1 MSNSNERSLSE
12 FHNRKNSSAFSLH
25 HQCTTCG
32 LRFKSQDE
40 HSSHM
45 NWHVTKNRMS
55 KKRKQKPSRK
65 WFMSETMW
73 LSGAEALGVESA
85 PAQKVD
91 GSLVDKRP
99 GVRPET
105 YSKINSR

>member
-1 MSNSNERSLSE
+1 
-12 FHNRKNSSAFSLH
+12 
-25 HQCTTCG
+25 
-32 LRFKSQDE
+32 
-40 HSSHM
+40 M

-85 PAQKVD
+85 PGFFANRVK
-91 GSLVDKRP
+91 
-99 GVRPET
+99 PEL
-105 YSKINSR
+105 